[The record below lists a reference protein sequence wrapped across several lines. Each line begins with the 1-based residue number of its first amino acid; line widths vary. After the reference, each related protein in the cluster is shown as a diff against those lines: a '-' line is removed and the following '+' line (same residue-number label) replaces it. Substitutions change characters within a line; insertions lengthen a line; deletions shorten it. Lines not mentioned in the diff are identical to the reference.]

1 MMYLSQLMTKIYL
14 TVDVGKLFLEEDGMF
29 FGIKKREY
37 ENKINQ

>member
-14 TVDVGKLFLEEDGMF
+14 AVDVGKLFLEEDEMF

-37 ENKINQ
+37 ENKTNQ